1 MKLAG
6 WAKDSAVERTLVAYA
21 VGSLVGAVA
30 LGLEVALGRPAAG
43 NVGAFCVY
51 SVVGG
56 LVAAV
61 TRTVFA
67 VILPAP
73 NARAAA
79 LATLGA
85 FALLHLLCFVNVR
98 ILPGEP
104 YWSIRSLALDA
115 GLAAGLLVAVAASAR
130 SAKLQQARVRLG
142 QALAAAGVGTFAIAA
157 GGLFTLWP
165 KDCSVTPRNGRGPN
179 LLLVVVDSVRRDKAG
194 LHGHPGPTTPALDA
208 LAPGARVYDVAFA
221 ASSWTVP
228 SVAAMV
234 GSNGAQ
240 RDGMV
245 SERLTKAGYTTA
257 CFTDNPHLA
266 VGADLTKG
274 FDVVRR
280 SVGRWRRL
288 LRGTAL
294 GEVVERLDSGTDR
307 RLADRAI
314 VWATEQ
320 SGPLFLYLHL
330 MDSHTPYRHPPI
342 DGRRR
347 GGRRIEFPM
356 PGMTISPEEAEDIV
370 ARYEGGIR
378 STDREVGRLLAA
390 AAEWGRPFVAII
402 TADHGESLGESGRW
416 FHGQTLA
423 PELLAVPLL
432 VLGQG
437 VKPGRVATPVGHTAI
452 PRTLLAAAGITC
464 PECSGPD
471 LRLEEGNGVVEGGLP
486 PDLSYRVAGR
496 FKLIVNHHSGAR
508 SLFNLMK
515 DPAERRDV
523 SAAHPSLVEALA
535 AGLGSVGFPGPP
547 PAEQLE
553 RLRSLGYAGF

>member
-1 MKLAG
+1 
-6 WAKDSAVERTLVAYA
+6 
-21 VGSLVGAVA
+21 
-30 LGLEVALGRPAAG
+30 
-43 NVGAFCVY
+43 
-51 SVVGG
+51 
-56 LVAAV
+56 
-61 TRTVFA
+61 
-67 VILPAP
+67 
-73 NARAAA
+73 
-79 LATLGA
+79 
-85 FALLHLLCFVNVR
+85 
-98 ILPGEP
+98 
-104 YWSIRSLALDA
+104 
-115 GLAAGLLVAVAASAR
+115 
-130 SAKLQQARVRLG
+130 
-142 QALAAAGVGTFAIAA
+142 
-157 GGLFTLWP
+157 
-165 KDCSVTPRNGRGPN
+165 
-179 LLLVVVDSVRRDKAG
+179 
-194 LHGHPGPTTPALDA
+194 
-208 LAPGARVYDVAFA
+208 
-221 ASSWTVP
+221 
-228 SVAAMV
+228 
-234 GSNGAQ
+234 
-240 RDGMV
+240 
-245 SERLTKAGYTTA
+245 
-257 CFTDNPHLA
+257 
-266 VGADLTKG
+266 
-274 FDVVRR
+274 
-280 SVGRWRRL
+280 
-288 LRGTAL
+288 
-294 GEVVERLDSGTDR
+294 
-307 RLADRAI
+307 
-314 VWATEQ
+314 
-320 SGPLFLYLHL
+320 
-330 MDSHTPYRHPPI
+330 
-342 DGRRR
+342 
-347 GGRRIEFPM
+347 M